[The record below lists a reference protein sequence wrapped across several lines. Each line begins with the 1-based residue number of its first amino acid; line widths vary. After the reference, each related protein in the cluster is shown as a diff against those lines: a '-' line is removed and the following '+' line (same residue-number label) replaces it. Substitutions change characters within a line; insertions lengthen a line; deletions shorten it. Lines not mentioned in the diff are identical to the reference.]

1 MNFLKLVFDE
11 HVMLGADGIGKK
23 AIELIHLS
31 QPLLNFTFP
40 IFGSDIKHEK
50 RS

>member
-1 MNFLKLVFDE
+1 MYFLKLVFDE
-11 HVMLGADGIGKK
+11 NIMLGADGISKK

-40 IFGSDIKHEK
+40 IFSSDIKYEK